1 MKKIL
6 FVSLLIAL
14 TVCVFAQESTKA
26 PDPYEF
32 VKSSVTAGYAN
43 IEFAFNELTGLLRVT
58 YTLKDHPFDRAD
70 AQTAIRD
77 AVDDFSVEHG
87 YMQAR
92 LYPDE
97 DDVSFFSTKNT
108 YRYKRFYILKDKTRL

>member
-1 MKKIL
+1 MKKLL
-6 FVSLLIAL
+6 FVSLFIVLS
-14 TVCVFAQESTKA
+14 VCLFAQEAANT

-77 AVDDFSVEHG
+77 AVDDFSVQHG
-87 YMQAR
+87 YMQVR